1 MRNPGKMDE
10 KTCRLIGL
18 MKRTDGRDKSFRI
31 VQYSSML
38 LVCALEKGGT
48 ASSLVGSM
56 KLAMS
61 TTRKSLRLVKMVE
74 NFRELFLVVFRR
86 KNKGVKIMNRLLGV
100 LAVAAEVLYFYYDH
114 LVWLHRISVRALPK
128 PEAVRVESMS
138 SYMWLSNA
146 TFEFFRQLHLL
157 SETLRNQRK
166 DRLSASNE
174 GSGEGE
180 KRALFELDKKYST
193 AMRKQVV
200 AVVKQ
205 GSDVVTATCES
216 NLLWFLTERQTR
228 TIEGIS
234 GLLAS
239 LIGFYG
245 VWLDVKI

>member
-1 MRNPGKMDE
+1 
-10 KTCRLIGL
+10 
-18 MKRTDGRDKSFRI
+18 
-31 VQYSSML
+31 ML
-38 LVCALEKGGT
+38 LVCALEKGGA
-48 ASSLVGSM
+48 ASSVVGSM

-74 NFRELFLVVFRR
+74 NFKEIFLVLFRG
-86 KNKGVKIMNRLLGV
+86 KNKGVKLMNRLLGI

-128 PEAVRVESMS
+128 PEAVRVESRS
-138 SYMWLSNA
+138 SYWWLSNA

-157 SETLRNQRK
+157 SETIRTRRK
-166 DRLSASNE
+166 ERLAISN
-174 GSGEGE
+174 GSSGDE
-180 KRALFELDKKYST
+180 KRALFEFDKKNSS
-193 AMRKQVV
+193 AVRKQVV

-228 TIEGIS
+228 TIEGIT

-239 LIGFYG
+239 FIGFYG